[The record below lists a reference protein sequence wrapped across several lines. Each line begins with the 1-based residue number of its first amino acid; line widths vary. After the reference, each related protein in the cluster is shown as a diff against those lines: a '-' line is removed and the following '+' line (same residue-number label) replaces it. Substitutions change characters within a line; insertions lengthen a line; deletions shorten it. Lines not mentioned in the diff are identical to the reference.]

1 MLIDASYFTAGP
13 RQIYNATLGSGTTK
27 ENAVIEQYITEYQ
40 EDFLWRVLGQK
51 AGESVQEYLH
61 NLDKCFQIFIIFS
74 FLSVSVR
81 FKHSFTG
88 LFKITVGN

>member
-1 MLIDASYFTAGP
+1 MLIDATYFTAGP

-40 EDFLWRVLGQK
+40 EEFLCRVLGQK

-61 NLDKCFQIFIIFS
+61 NLNKGVTIR
-74 FLSVSVR
+74 LSVSCGP
-81 FKHSFTG
+81 FTKDC
-88 LFKITVGN
+88 LTS